1 MGARNEV
8 EAAYFALLR
17 AREEESDLTRYAE
30 YLADEARRLR
40 RTTSE
45 MNALADEVP
54 RRLRRRLTHTEAP
67 LMAAV
72 KARLEAIE
80 DELVRMPDRIVAAT
94 AFVHECEQEHDR
106 LKA

>member
-17 AREEESDLTRYAE
+17 AREEESDLARYAA

-54 RRLRRRLTHTEAP
+54 KRLRRRLTHTEAP

-72 KARLEAIE
+72 RERLEAIQ
-80 DELVRMPDRIVAAT
+80 DELVRMPDRMEAA
-94 AFVHECEQEHDR
+94 AIFVRECEEEHDR